1 MSDTAISSPSEVEVP
16 LKKVN
21 HEQHYRA
28 QISTAVEA
36 TGKNDDVHKGRPCPG
51 GVPRR
56 RRDFCASF
64 LDVFVYEHEQTS
76 NQKLPAN
83 QQQRIRN

>member
-1 MSDTAISSPSEVEVP
+1 MKFFVSWLMITDPFWGFSGRCEVEIP

-36 TGKNDDVHKGRPCPG
+36 TGKNDDVHKGRPSG
-51 GVPRR
+51 RV
-56 RRDFCASF
+56 
-64 LDVFVYEHEQTS
+64 LW
-76 NQKLPAN
+76 
-83 QQQRIRN
+83 

>member
-1 MSDTAISSPSEVEVP
+1 MITDPFWGFSGRCEVEIP

-36 TGKNDDVHKGRPCPG
+36 TGKNDDVHKGRPSG
-51 GVPRR
+51 RV
-56 RRDFCASF
+56 
-64 LDVFVYEHEQTS
+64 LW
-76 NQKLPAN
+76 
-83 QQQRIRN
+83 